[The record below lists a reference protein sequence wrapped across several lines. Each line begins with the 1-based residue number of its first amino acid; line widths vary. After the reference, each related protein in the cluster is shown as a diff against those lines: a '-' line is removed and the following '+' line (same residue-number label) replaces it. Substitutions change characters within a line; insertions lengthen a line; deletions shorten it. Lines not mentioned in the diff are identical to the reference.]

1 MVERARPGSWAMASL
16 VERLSDPRRIHPLYI
31 FGGGLSVVIP
41 VWLLFFYH

>member
-1 MVERARPGSWAMASL
+1 MVEQTRPGSRAMARL

-41 VWLLFFYH
+41 IWLLFFYG